1 MRVLGVCLTL
11 SALLT
16 LSRAAPYNSTTPSRH
31 MGLCEYERQ
40 HCSTAIGAFCP
51 QCDAKGN
58 YRPQQC
64 SGSTGYCWCVNVV
77 TGVEIPNTRTPPGTK
92 PVDCGGEYYCPS
104 GWTHFG
110 KRCFMFVDT
119 PKMWTAAEVYCQ
131 FEGANLASIHSYEE
145 NHFVMSLT
153 RGDTHTFPPAW
164 IGGFDVIRPGF
175 WMWSDGSKFYYD
187 YWCDDHHTERNESCL
202 KMNYG
207 YDMKWA
213 PNACNESH
221 PFVCAK
227 RI

>member
-1 MRVLGVCLTL
+1 MFVFVFF
-11 SALLT
+11 
-16 LSRAAPYNSTTPSRH
+16 
-31 MGLCEYERQ
+31 
-40 HCSTAIGAFCP
+40 I
-51 QCDAKGN
+51 
-58 YRPQQC
+58 
-64 SGSTGYCWCVNVV
+64 
-77 TGVEIPNTRTPPGTK
+77 
-92 PVDCGGEYYCPS
+92 GGEYYCPS

-207 YDMKWA
+207 
-213 PNACNESH
+213 CNKLYTHSH
-221 PFVCAK
+221 KHTRLHEYKHNNYFFQRKVNLSSGNSNQCK
-227 RI
+227 RTD